1 MDTVFNAA
9 IAISSGLYACL
20 LIYVQIKRRQLRVGR
35 LWLSTLVIFAA
46 LTDLL
51 LIAQFESISQ
61 SFTHGFGLSALIISI
76 LAVYGYLVLKDIRDD
91 TTPLPGIWL
100 AISAIWL
107 VGFLI
112 SGIITAP
119 IAIGEGDW
127 IVQAIKH
134 PTASAWILL
143 GGFLISSV
151 ILLSIALWSFY
162 TASLPE
168 IANRVLFWAVNCFT
182 VLLGCL
188 LMLSGTT
195 TLILLGIITLLVGC
209 AGVIYGSV
217 TYQVFDIRNASNR
230 AIRTTLLVGLTALI
244 VFIALYI
251 TNGLNL
257 AQTPESKILL
267 GVIAIIVGSVYVPV
281 RKLLEL
287 VIHPIFKGNL
297 TDAGSVTREYS
308 QQISQSVELGALV
321 TAIINTLN
329 KTMRIRRS
337 GLLLVTDTGEGKV
350 ELQPMQGSF
359 PELNNLKGVLYKKS
373 PLYQQFAT
381 AQAPVSQFEM
391 EFSPK
396 YQDMLEIEHDYFQSL
411 HTSAYAPIIIEGE
424 LTGILVCGS
433 KINDS
438 PFYLHDLELLAT
450 LANQTG
456 VALRNARLVADL
468 RKLNEDTALLNNG
481 LASAN
486 QQMGKLDAVKT
497 DFVTIA
503 SHELR
508 TPLAQLRGYTDIMAA
523 LNEQGMLDIEKTSG
537 MIDNMRKA
545 TERMEELIAAMLDV
559 SQLDVNAMDLRF
571 AQTTIESVVRM
582 AVEPLT
588 DAIKQRKL
596 TLSARGLKGLPSI
609 EADLQRLVQAF
620 RNVVVNAIKFT
631 PDKGRIEVTASLHTP
646 ESHNEPPAIMV
657 AITDTGVGISAEN
670 IDLIFQK
677 FFRGYDPG
685 LHSTGTYKFMGAGP
699 GLGLTIAK
707 GVIEGHGGKIWAE
720 SPGHD
725 EENFLG
731 STFYILLPLKSPDTI
746 RRVAME
752 QKSQIN

>member
-1 MDTVFNAA
+1 MDSVFNAA

-20 LIYVQIKRRQLRVGR
+20 LIYIQIKRRQLRVGR
-35 LWLSTLVIFAA
+35 LWLSTLLVFAA
-46 LTDLL
+46 FTDFV
-51 LIAQFESISQ
+51 LIPQFESYHL
-61 SFTHGFGLSALIISI
+61 SFTRGFGLSALIIGI
-76 LAVYGYLVLKDIRDD
+76 LGVYGYLVLKDIRGGNS
-91 TTPLPGIWL
+91 PLCRIWL
-100 AISAIWL
+100 ILSTIWL
-107 VGFLI
+107 GGFLVA
-112 SGIITAP
+112 GIVTSP
-119 IAIGEGDW
+119 TFVGDSDW
-127 IVQAIKH
+127 IVGAIQH
-134 PTASAWILL
+134 PTVSAWILL
-143 GGFLISSV
+143 GGFLIASL
-151 ILLSIALWSFY
+151 ILLSTTLWSFY

-168 IANRVLFWAVNCFT
+168 IANRVLFWSVNCFT
-182 VLLGCL
+182 ILLGCL
-188 LMLSGTT
+188 LLVSGTT
-195 TLILLGIITLLVGC
+195 LLILLGVITLLVGC

-217 TYQVFDIRNASNR
+217 TYQVIDIRNAFNR
-230 AIRTTLLVGLTALI
+230 AIRTTLLVGLTAL
-244 VFIALYI
+244 VVYAAVYI
-251 TNGLNL
+251 TNGLNIP
-257 AQTPESKILL
+257 QTLEGNLL
-267 GVIAIIVGSVYVPV
+267 LIIIAITVGAIYVPV
-281 RKLLEL
+281 HKLVEL
-287 VIHPIFKGNL
+287 IINPIFKDNL
-297 TDAGSVTREYS
+297 SDAGLVTRQYS
-308 QQISQSVELGALV
+308 QQISSSVELEALV
-321 TAIINTLN
+321 TTITNTLN
-329 KTMRIRRS
+329 KMMHVRRS

-381 AQAPVSQFEM
+381 AKAPVSQFEM
-391 EFSPK
+391 EYSPK
-396 YQDMLEIEHDYFQSL
+396 YQTMLEVERDFFQSL
-411 HTSAYAPIIIEGE
+411 HTSAYAPIIVEDN

-438 PFYLHDLELLAT
+438 PFYPHDLELLAT

-468 RKLNEDTALLNNG
+468 RKLNEDTVRLNSG
-481 LASAN
+481 LESAN
-486 QQMGKLDAVKT
+486 KQMGKLDAVKT

-508 TPLAQLRGYTDIMAA
+508 TPLAQLRGYTDIMGA
-523 LNEQGMLDIEKTSG
+523 LNEQGMLDTDKTTG

-571 AQTTIESVVRM
+571 AQTTIETVVRM

-596 TLSARGLKGLPSI
+596 TLSARGLKGLPPI

-646 ESHNEPPAIMV
+646 ETHNEPSSIMV
-657 AITDTGVGISAEN
+657 AITDTGVGISPEN
-670 IDLIFQK
+670 IDLIFEK
-677 FFRGYDPG
+677 FYRGYDPG
-685 LHSTGTYKFMGAGP
+685 LHSTGAYKFMGAGP

-707 GVIEGHGGKIWAE
+707 GVIEGHGGTIWAE

-731 STFYILLPLKSPDTI
+731 STFYIVLPLKSPDTV

-752 QKSQIN
+752 QKNLLN

>member
-9 IAISSGLYACL
+9 IATSSGLYACL

-35 LWLSTLVIFAA
+35 IWLSAILVFAA
-46 LTDLL
+46 LIDLIL
-51 LIAQFESISQ
+51 VPQFSPYDQ
-61 SFTHGFGLSALIISI
+61 LFTRGFGLSALIIST
-76 LAVYGYLVLKDIRDD
+76 LAVYGYVVLTDISAEGDRLPRLWLV
-91 TTPLPGIWL
+91 
-100 AISAIWL
+100 ASAIWL
-107 VGFLI
+107 IGFVA
-112 SGIITAP
+112 SEFTTSMTDV
-119 IAIGEGDW
+119 GEGDW
-127 IVQAIKH
+127 VILAIKS
-134 PTASAWILL
+134 PTAPAWILL
-143 GGFLISSV
+143 VGFVLCSL
-151 ILLSIALWSFY
+151 ILLVTAFWAFFR
-162 TASLPE
+162 ASLPE
-168 IANRVLFWAVNCFT
+168 TANRVLFWMVNCFT
-182 VLLGCL
+182 MLLASLLLISGTTILVLLGVV
-188 LMLSGTT
+188 
-195 TLILLGIITLLVGC
+195 TLLVAC
-209 AGVIYGSV
+209 AGAIYGSV
-217 TYQVFDIRNASNR
+217 SYQVFDIRNATNR

-244 VFIALYI
+244 VFVALYI
-251 TNGLNL
+251 TNRLNFPHNAESNVLL
-257 AQTPESKILL
+257 AA
-267 GVIAIIVGSVYVPV
+267 IAIAVGSIYVPA
-281 RKLLEL
+281 RKLVEML
-287 VIHPIFKGNL
+287 INPIFRANF
-297 TDAGSVTREYS
+297 TDAGFVTRQFS
-308 QQISQSVELGALV
+308 QQISQSVELEKLV
-321 TAIINTLN
+321 TTVISTLN
-329 KTMRIRRS
+329 KTMKVRKS
-337 GLLLVTDTGEGKV
+337 GLLMVIDTGEGKV
-350 ELQPMQGSF
+350 EVQPMQGSF
-359 PELNNLKGVLYKKS
+359 PELNNIKRVLYKKS

-391 EFSPK
+391 EFNPK
-396 YQDMLEIEHDYFQSL
+396 YQEMLEIERDFFQSL
-411 HTSAYAPIIIEGE
+411 HTSAYAPIIVEGE
-424 LTGILVCGS
+424 LTGILACGS
-433 KINDS
+433 KLNDS
-438 PFYLHDLELLAT
+438 PFYPHDLALLAT

-456 VALRNARLVADL
+456 VALRNAHLVADL
-468 RKLNEDTALLNNG
+468 RKLNDDTALLNSG

-508 TPLAQLRGYTDIMAA
+508 TPLAQMRGYTDIMDA
-523 LNEQGMLDIEKTSG
+523 LNGQGMLDIDKTSG

-545 TERMEELIAAMLDV
+545 TERMEELISAMLDV

-571 AQTTIESVVRM
+571 AQTTIETVVRM

-596 TLSARGLKGLPSI
+596 TLSARGLKGLPVI

-646 ESHNEPPAIMV
+646 ETHNEPPAIMV
-657 AITDTGVGISAEN
+657 AITDTGVGISPEN

-720 SPGHD
+720 SLGHD

-731 STFYILLPLKSPDTI
+731 STFYILLPLKSPETV

-752 QKSQIN
+752 KAQ